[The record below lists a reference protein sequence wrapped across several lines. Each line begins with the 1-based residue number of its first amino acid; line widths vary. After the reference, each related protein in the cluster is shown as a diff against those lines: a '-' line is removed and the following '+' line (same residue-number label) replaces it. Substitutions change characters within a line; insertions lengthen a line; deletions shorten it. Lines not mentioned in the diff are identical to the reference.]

1 MTKIAA
7 LPGLGIS
14 FACLLLIKILIS
26 GWYLQSGSVILGT
39 PRLALAID
47 EAQAES
53 SGDAGRVPS
62 GDILGALKA
71 REQALAKREQLLN
84 KREKELEPLKL
95 EIESKM
101 AELNELQA
109 SLTEFAKKLAD
120 REKALEDKKIGHL
133 VALYSAMEPAK
144 AAAIMAEL
152 KLETIVRILRQMKGK
167 SAGQIMGMMKPERGA
182 IISEKL
188 SQLD

>member
-1 MTKIAA
+1 MTRIAL
-7 LPGLGIS
+7 LPGIGVS
-14 FACLLLIKILIS
+14 FACLLLVKILIS

-39 PRLALAID
+39 PRLALAVN
-47 EAQAES
+47 EAQAEAPR
-53 SGDAGRVPS
+53 DAGRVS
-62 GDILGALKA
+62 RDDILGALKA
-71 REQALAKREQLLN
+71 REQALAAREQLLN
-84 KREKELEPLKL
+84 RREKELEPLKL
-95 EIESKM
+95 EIEGKM
-101 AELNELQA
+101 AELNDLQA

-144 AAAIMAEL
+144 AAAIMDEL

-188 SQLD
+188 SQPD